1 MIDQLQADGMTILT
15 ITHDMEFAV
24 NNFNRIVA
32 MAHKNIIAD
41 GTAKE
46 VFWNEQVV
54 SEARI
59 KKPLIGELAK
69 QLSIDGNILFCDE
82 LVAKL

>member
-1 MIDQLQADGMTILT
+1 
-15 ITHDMEFAV
+15 MEFAV